1 MLNNK
6 PLSTVC
12 IFASL
17 LISTMPTLSLA
28 DEVCTD
34 VSLEQVSEFVSAHQ
48 DEWEGEINVLELMA
62 GRAPPPPEEELVFS
76 SLDEAAEAMQSSSE
90 NGSKMTLG
98 TPFPAYTV
106 SPENVFSN
114 TTGQPDFISLLK
126 FIGKW
131 FVPAFLENTPVAW
144 LKVYCNNNSLSLTGI
159 DIAGSNPAN
168 IIAELHTL
176 NQKLVNLEVEQS
188 WFVQVFSTKHVFL
201 VVKQHEN
208 YTIYPLRAFPSSYA
222 GLETIDELGGYNPV
236 DVFSKIKEQWP
247 KQEDCTVIYRSD
259 GTLYIPCVTLEG
271 SAQVRYSAILE
282 VIDQKALTFGM
293 LELKDKLDYNG
304 N

>member
-1 MLNNK
+1 MLINK

-17 LISTMPTLSLA
+17 LISTIPTLSLA
-28 DEVCTD
+28 DDVCTD
-34 VSLEQVSEFVSAHQ
+34 ISLEQVSEFVSAHQ

-76 SLDEAAEAMQSSSE
+76 SLDEAAEAMQSSSD

-98 TPFPAYTV
+98 TPFATYTIL
-106 SPENVFSN
+106 SENLLNNRACHSDFS
-114 TTGQPDFISLLK
+114 SLLT
-126 FIGKW
+126 FQGIW
-131 FVPAFLENTPVAW
+131 FVPVFLEDTPVAW

-159 DIAGSNPAN
+159 DIAGSNSSN

-176 NQKLVNLEVEQS
+176 NQKLVDFEVEQS
-188 WFVQVFSTKHVFL
+188 SFVQVFPTKHLFL
-201 VVKQHEN
+201 LVKQHGNE
-208 YTIYPLRAFPSSYA
+208 IVYPLRAFPSSYA
-222 GLETIDELGGYNPV
+222 GLETIDELGGYNSM
-236 DVFSKIKEQWP
+236 DVLSKIKEQWP

-282 VIDQKALTFGM
+282 VIDQKALTFGV